1 MSRTSAVLLASA
13 VGAAGVLGLP
23 GAAGAAAVP
32 TGPFTFIA
40 TEGQFKVGRA
50 AVTDTVSPDRPAIL
64 SGTITGDGSVVIPAA
79 AISLPAS
86 TVRITRPPYVAD
98 VAVTAVPTAAA
109 RGRIDRA
116 TGALTSPLVVRA
128 DLRVAA
134 FGTTCTISGTS
145 FGLGTGTVAV
155 PSQAAP
161 EPPATVPL
169 SGTPLSGGAFAIAGL
184 SGAPMVRAEPTTAPV
199 CRALNEQLGLPAV
212 AGIRLGGRITAATP
226 YLVTAVTRPRTTTR
240 GRTVALRVTVINR
253 GSGYATG
260 VRMRTTLPKG
270 TSGPR
275 RVRVGTIAPGARRS
289 VSLKLRT
296 TKKASRR
303 SRVTLTVGGDG
314 LPSTTATAT
323 LRLR

>member
-1 MSRTSAVLLASA
+1 MSRTSAVLLAGA
-13 VGAAGVLGLP
+13 AGAAGVLGLP
-23 GAAGAAAVP
+23 GAAGAAVP
-32 TGPFTFIA
+32 TGPFTFVA

-86 TVRITRPPYVAD
+86 TVRITRPPFVAD
-98 VAVTAVPTAAA
+98 IAVTAVPTAAA

-116 TGALTSPLVVRA
+116 TGALTAPIVVRA
-128 DLRVAA
+128 DIRVAA
-134 FGTTCTISGTS
+134 FNTTCTIGGTS

-169 SGTPLSGGAFAIAGL
+169 GGAPLTSGAFAIAGL
-184 SGAPMVRAEPTTAPV
+184 SSAPMARAEPTTAPV
-199 CRALNEQLGLPAV
+199 CRAINEQLGLPAV
-212 AGIRLGGRITAATP
+212 AGIRLGGRVTAATP
-226 YLVTAVTRPRTTTR
+226 YLVTSVARPRTTAR
-240 GRTVALRVTVINR
+240 GRAVAVKLTVINR

-260 VRMRTTLPKG
+260 VRVRTTLPKG
-270 TSGPR
+270 VRGPR
-275 RVRVGTIAPGARRS
+275 RTRIGTIAPGARRTVS
-289 VSLKLRT
+289 VKLRT
-296 TKKASRR
+296 SAKAARR

-314 LPSTTATAT
+314 LPSTTAAAT